1 MTSFSASSF
10 SLLGRTGHH
19 GHSRLVG
26 IAQADRLGHLWMLG
40 KTGTGKSTLLT
51 RLITSDLHAGRGF
64 MLIDPHGDWVE
75 TILDLVPPSRVADT
89 IDFNPADTSYPV
101 ALNPLDTAAGLS
113 APLLT
118 SSLLSVLKKAWP
130 EFWGPRL
137 EYVLRSSL
145 LTLFSIKG
153 ATLLDLH
160 RLLVDADFRQ
170 TLVGR
175 IRDPQLLQ
183 FWHQEFGAST
193 KTFRTEAV
201 SPIVNKSG
209 QYLTTPL
216 VRPIIGQRSSAVSFR
231 ALIDQGQVF
240 LANLAKG
247 RLGEDVSSL
256 LGSLLVN
263 QLELAALS
271 RMDVPAP
278 ERRNVVLSI
287 DEAHLIATLAMVEL
301 FPEARKF
308 HLGIVLAHQ
317 YLDQLDEALRSALL
331 GNVGTLVVFRVGA
344 RDADVLSQEFGP
356 EFSALEL
363 VSLPAR
369 QADLTL
375 LVDGTTSRPLSATM
389 LPPPVAQDSRREQ
402 IIAESRRRYGRP
414 VAEVTREMLRGWQA
428 EPTGSQQRLHLSAPF
443 AADTPGL
450 SKTRT
455 DLPRSCGSACTFD
468 ASRPD
473 LLRRSPMGR
482 GIAGFS
488 PKGPREVGQ
497 GLSPVKG
504 PRKVFST
511 LCAVMSS

>member
-1 MTSFSASSF
+1 MISPFEP
-10 SLLGRTGHH
+10 SLSILGKTRNH

-26 IAQADRLGHLWMLG
+26 IRQTDRLGHLWILG

-51 RLITSDLHAGRGF
+51 RLMTDDLHAGRGL
-64 MLIDPHGDWVE
+64 MLIDPHGDLVE
-75 TILDLVPPSRVADT
+75 TMLDLVPPTRLADT
-89 IDFNPADTSYPV
+89 IYFNPADTSYPF

-183 FWHQEFGAST
+183 FWHQEFAAYT

-201 SPIVNKSG
+201 SPIVNKTG
-209 QYLTTPL
+209 QYLMTPL
-216 VRPIIGQRSSAVSFR
+216 VRHIIGQRSSAISFR
-231 ALIDQGQVF
+231 AVIDTGQVF

-271 RMDVPAP
+271 RADVPAP
-278 ERRNVVLSI
+278 ERRNFVLYI
-287 DEAHLIATLAMVEL
+287 DEAHLIATQTMVEL

-308 HLGIVLAHQ
+308 HLGITLAHQ
-317 YLDQLDEALRSALL
+317 YLDQLDEALRYALL

-344 RDADVLSQEFGP
+344 RDADALSQEFAP
-356 EFSALEL
+356 EFGALDL

-369 QADLTL
+369 HGYVKL
-375 LVDGTTSRPLSATM
+375 LVDGTTSRPFSATM
-389 LPPPVAQDSRREQ
+389 LPPPVAQGSRREQ
-402 IIAESRRRYGRP
+402 IIAESRRRYSRP
-414 VAEVTREMLRGWQA
+414 VAEVRREMLRGWSGQ
-428 EPTGSQQRLHLSAPF
+428 PSGTQQQLRL
-443 AADTPGL
+443 
-450 SKTRT
+450 
-455 DLPRSCGSACTFD
+455 
-468 ASRPD
+468 
-473 LLRRSPMGR
+473 
-482 GIAGFS
+482 
-488 PKGPREVGQ
+488 
-497 GLSPVKG
+497 
-504 PRKVFST
+504 
-511 LCAVMSS
+511 

>member
-1 MTSFSASSF
+1 MTSH
-10 SLLGRTGHH
+10 SLQDLTILGKAGHH
-19 GHSRLVG
+19 GRSHLFG
-26 IAQADRLGHLWMLG
+26 IAQADRLGHLWILG

-51 RLITSDLHAGRGF
+51 RLMTEDLHAGRGL
-64 MLIDPHGDWVE
+64 MLIDPHGDLVE
-75 TILDLVPPSRVADT
+75 TILDLVPPTRLADT
-89 IDFNPADTSYPV
+89 IYFNPADTSYPF
-101 ALNPLDTAAGLS
+101 ALNPLDTAAGFS

-160 RLLVDADFRQ
+160 RLLVDADFLQ

-183 FWHQEFGAST
+183 FWHQEFAAYT

-201 SPIVNKSG
+201 SPIVNKTG

-216 VRPIIGQRSSAVSFR
+216 VRRIIGQRSSAVSFR

-271 RMDVPAP
+271 RADVPAP
-278 ERRNVVLSI
+278 KRRNVGLYI
-287 DEAHLIATLAMVEL
+287 DEAHLIATQTMVEL

-308 HLGIVLAHQ
+308 HLGLVLAHQ

-331 GNVGTLVVFRVGA
+331 GNVGTFVVFRVGA
-344 RDADVLSQEFGP
+344 RDADALSREFAPEFG
-356 EFSALEL
+356 ALDL

-369 QADLTL
+369 QAYVKL
-375 LVDGTTSRPLSATM
+375 LVDGTTSRPFSATM
-389 LPPPVAQDSRREQ
+389 LPPLVAQDSRREQ
-402 IIAESRRRYGRP
+402 IIAESRRRYCRP
-414 VAEVTREMLRGWQA
+414 VAEVTREMLRGWSGQ
-428 EPTGSQQRLHLSAPF
+428 PSGTQQQLS
-443 AADTPGL
+443 L
-450 SKTRT
+450 
-455 DLPRSCGSACTFD
+455 
-468 ASRPD
+468 
-473 LLRRSPMGR
+473 
-482 GIAGFS
+482 
-488 PKGPREVGQ
+488 
-497 GLSPVKG
+497 
-504 PRKVFST
+504 
-511 LCAVMSS
+511 